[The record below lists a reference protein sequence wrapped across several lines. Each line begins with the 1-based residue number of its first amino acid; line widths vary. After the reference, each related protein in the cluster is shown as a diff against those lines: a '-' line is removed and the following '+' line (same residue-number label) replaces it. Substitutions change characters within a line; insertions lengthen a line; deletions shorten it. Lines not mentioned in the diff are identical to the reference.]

1 MVNLVRQAVGHIY
14 AYPDRVFEGWDKEY
28 NPVLASP
35 KVVIKVEEPVVDVVL
50 SVS

>member
-14 AYPDRVFEGWDKEY
+14 AYPDRVFEGKEY